1 MPFGIQELATKTFV
15 FTIQVLVPTNVFF
28 IKLCFHQCGIQPNIA
43 FIFWGVVKEIT
54 DSEKSPTK
62 TMCSFSENNNWAYRR
77 VFLEWENTHMRQIS
91 AYHNTKEDGYKEELR
106 ILKYN
111 LDVKVQKQYQD
122 MCQDRYNTL
131 CWYYLLITH
140 ITCILLMK
148 VQEIIPSFVL
158 EFTFMSG
165 FGTLGIWSYVS

>member
-28 IKLCFHQCGIQPNIA
+28 IKLCFHQCGIQQNIA
-43 FIFWGVVKEIT
+43 FIFWGAVKEIT
-54 DSEKSPTK
+54 DSEKNPTK

-131 CWYYLLITH
+131 CWYLPTDYTHYLYPPDEGAGNNTKFCFGVYLYEWIWD
-140 ITCILLMK
+140 
-148 VQEIIPSFVL
+148 SRNL
-158 EFTFMSG
+158 E
-165 FGTLGIWSYVS
+165 LC